1 MFLINSYVYQSF
13 SGLDL
18 ANFSSDSPVLAL
30 STRRINSGY
39 TGPLIRLRTS
49 KDNSE
54 QDFGSGLGMGETV
67 DYSAIDTF
75 LNGGTAHVVKWYDQS
90 GAGRDLQQATSSR
103 QPTFDAGATTGR
115 AVKFSGASDVHLS
128 SVAQVSGGFLS
139 SGPAVSIHHA
149 TDNNDNGFCTN
160 MSLSTAP
167 HAAGNIT
174 YMRTNRYSNVNRFV
188 WRGVQFA
195 PTGSASTSGNEY
207 NYYHHDGSALR
218 VDLNDTGIGQTS
230 NTTTANSGADSFNLG
245 ADATNH
251 EWDGYTYELIIFD
264 SSQSTTNSDAIRDDM
279 NSHYSLYT

>member
-39 TGPLIRLRTS
+39 TGPLIRLRRS
-49 KDNSE
+49 SDNTE

-75 LNGGTAHVVKWYDQS
+75 VHTGTAHVVKWYDQS
-90 GAGRDLQQATSSR
+90 GQGRDLQQQTASR

-115 AVKFSGASDVHLS
+115 AVNFSGASDCHLS
-128 SVAQVSGGFLS
+128 SVAQVSGGFFS

-149 TDNNDNGFCTN
+149 TDNNDTGFCTN
-160 MSLSTAP
+160 MSVSTFP
-167 HAAGNIT
+167 HAAGGIN
-174 YMRTNRYSNVNRFV
+174 YFRTNRYKNVNRFV
-188 WRGVQFA
+188 WRGVQFPLA
-195 PTGSASTSGNEY
+195 PPAVSGNEY
-207 NYYHHDGSALR
+207 NYYHHDGSNLR
-218 VDLNDTGIGQTS
+218 MDLNGSEIGSTS
-230 NTTTANSGADSFNLG
+230 NTTTFNSGGDSFNLG

-264 SSQSTTNSDAIRDDM
+264 SSQSTANSDAIRDDM
-279 NSHYSLYT
+279 NSQYSLYT

>member
-39 TGPLIRLRTS
+39 TGPLIRLRRS
-49 KDNSE
+49 IDNTE

-67 DYSAIDTF
+67 DYSAIGTF
-75 LNGGTAHVVKWYDQS
+75 IRSGTAHVVKWYDQS
-90 GAGRDLQQATSSR
+90 GQGRDLQQQTASR
-103 QPTFDAGATTGR
+103 QPTFDAGATTGM
-115 AVKFSGASDVHLS
+115 AVNFSGASDVHLS
-128 SVAQVSGGFLS
+128 SVSEVSGGFFS

-149 TDNNDNGFCTN
+149 TDNSDTGFATN
-160 MSLSTAP
+160 MSVSAAS
-167 HAAGNIT
+167 HAAGGIT
-174 YMRTNRYSNVNRFV
+174 YFRTNRYKNVNRFV
-188 WRGVQFA
+188 WMGVQFPLA
-195 PTGSASTSGNEY
+195 PPAVSGNEY
-207 NYYHHDGSALR
+207 NYYHHDGSFLR
-218 VDLNDTGIGQTS
+218 MDLNGSEIGTSS
-230 NTTTANSGADSFNLG
+230 NTTTFSSAGDSFNLG

>member
-1 MFLINSYVYQSF
+1 MFLIDSYRYQSF

-18 ANFSSDSPVLAL
+18 ADYSSDSPVLAL

-39 TGPLIRLRTS
+39 TGPLIRLRRSSDST
-49 KDNSE
+49 E
-54 QDFGSGLGMGETV
+54 QDFGSGLGMGETI

-75 LNGGTAHVVKWYDQS
+75 LKGSTAHVVKWYDQS
-90 GAGRDLQQATSSR
+90 GRGRDLQQQTASR

-128 SVAQVSGGFLS
+128 SATQVSGGFFS

-167 HAAGNIT
+167 HSNGNIT
-174 YMRTNRYSNVNRFV
+174 YFRTNRYSNVNRFV

-195 PTGSASTSGNEY
+195 PTGSTSTSGNEY
-207 NYYHHDGSALR
+207 NYYHHDGSNLR
-218 VDLNDTGIGQTS
+218 VDLNGSEVGSIG

-245 ADATNH
+245 ADATAH

-264 SSQSTTNSDAIRDDM
+264 SSQSTANSDAIRDDM
-279 NSHYSLYT
+279 NSQYSLYT

>member
-90 GAGRDLQQATSSR
+90 GQGRDLQQTVASD

-115 AVKFSGASDVHLS
+115 AVRFNGNSSVNLE
-128 SVAQVSGGFLS
+128 SVAQVTGGFFS

-149 TDNNDNGFCTN
+149 TDNNDTGFCSN
-160 MSLSTAP
+160 MTVSTSQGV
-167 HAAGNIT
+167 AGQFT
-174 YMRTNRYSNVNRFV
+174 FFRTNRRSNQNRFG
-188 WRGVQFA
+188 WSGTQFFPSVA
-195 PTGSASTSGNEY
+195 AVSGNEY
-207 NYYHHDGSALR
+207 NYYNHDGSNLR
-218 VDLNDTGIGQTS
+218 VDTNDSELGSTS
-230 NTTTANSGADSFNLG
+230 NTTAFNTSGDVFNLG
-245 ADATNH
+245 GDADRH
-251 EWDGYTYELIIFD
+251 FWDGYTYELIIFD

-279 NSHYSLYT
+279 NSQYSLYT

>member
-18 ANFSSDSPVLAL
+18 ADYSSDSPVLAL

-39 TGPLIRLRTS
+39 TGALIRLRRST
-49 KDNSE
+49 DNTE
-54 QDFGSGLGMGETV
+54 RDFGSGLGMGETL

-75 LNGGTAHVVKWYDQS
+75 LSGGTAHVVKWYDQS
-90 GAGRDLQQATSSR
+90 GQGRDLQQQTASR

-115 AVKFSGASDVHLS
+115 AVKFSGLSDCHLS
-128 SVAQVSGGFLS
+128 SVSQVSGGFFS

-167 HAAGNIT
+167 HSNGNIT
-174 YMRTNRYSNVNRFV
+174 YFRTNRYSNVNRFV

-195 PTGSASTSGNEY
+195 PTGSTSTSGNEY
-207 NYYHHDGSALR
+207 NYYHHDGSNLR
-218 VDLNDTGIGQTS
+218 VDLNGSEVGSIG

-245 ADATNH
+245 ADATAH

-264 SSQSTTNSDAIRDDM
+264 SSQSTANSDAIRDDM
-279 NSHYSLYT
+279 NSQYSLYT

>member
-18 ANFSSDSPVLAL
+18 ADYSSDSPVLAL

-39 TGPLIRLRTS
+39 TGALIRLRRST
-49 KDNSE
+49 DNTE
-54 QDFGSGLGMGETV
+54 QDFGSGLGMGETL

-75 LNGGTAHVVKWYDQS
+75 LSGGTAHVVKWYDQS
-90 GAGRDLQQATSSR
+90 GQGRDLQQQTASR

-128 SVAQVSGGFLS
+128 SVTQVSGGFFS

-149 TDNNDNGFCTN
+149 MDNDDNGFCTN
-160 MSLSTAP
+160 MSLSTSP

-174 YMRTNRYSNVNRFV
+174 YFRTNRYGGNNRFV
-188 WRGVQFA
+188 WRGVQFSPA
-195 PTGSASTSGNEY
+195 GSGTTAGNEY
-207 NYYHHDGSALR
+207 SYYNHDGSNLR
-218 VDLNDTGIGQTS
+218 IDHNDTEIGSTS
-230 NTTTANSGADSFNLG
+230 NTTAAHSGADSFNLG
-245 ADATNH
+245 ADATAH

-264 SSQSTTNSDAIRDDM
+264 SSQSTANSDAIRDDM
-279 NSHYSLYT
+279 NSQYSLYT

>member
-18 ANFSSDSPVLAL
+18 ADYSSDSPVLAL

-39 TGPLIRLRTS
+39 TGALIRLRRST
-49 KDNSE
+49 DNTE
-54 QDFGSGLGMGETV
+54 QDFGSGLGMGETL

-75 LNGGTAHVVKWYDQS
+75 LSGGTAHVVKWYDQS
-90 GAGRDLQQATSSR
+90 GQGRDLQQQTASR

-115 AVKFSGASDVHLS
+115 AVKFSGLSDCHLS
-128 SVAQVSGGFLS
+128 SVSQVSGGFFS

-149 TDNNDNGFCTN
+149 TDNNDNGFCSN

-167 HAAGNIT
+167 HSNGNIT
-174 YMRTNRYSNVNRFV
+174 YFRTNRYSNVNRFV

-195 PTGSASTSGNEY
+195 PTGSTSTSGNEY
-207 NYYHHDGSALR
+207 NYYHHDGSNLR
-218 VDLNDTGIGQTS
+218 VDLNGSEIGS
-230 NTTTANSGADSFNLG
+230 IGNTTTANSGADSFNLG
-245 ADATNH
+245 ADATAH

-264 SSQSTTNSDAIRDDM
+264 SSQSTANSDAIRDDM
-279 NSHYSLYT
+279 NSQYSLYT

>member
-39 TGPLIRLRTS
+39 TGPLIRLRRS
-49 KDNSE
+49 SDNTE

-75 LNGGTAHVVKWYDQS
+75 LGGTTAFVVKWYDQS
-90 GAGRDLQQATSSR
+90 GQGRDLQQQTASR

-115 AVKFSGASDVHLS
+115 AVNFSGLSDCHLS
-128 SVAQVSGGFLS
+128 SVSQVSGGFFS

-149 TDNNDNGFCTN
+149 TDNSDTGFATN
-160 MSLSTAP
+160 MSVSTAP
-167 HAAGNIT
+167 LTAGGIT
-174 YMRTNRYSNVNRFV
+174 YFRTNRYKNVNRFV
-188 WRGVQFA
+188 WTGVQFPLA
-195 PTGSASTSGNEY
+195 PPTVSGNEY
-207 NYYHHDGSALR
+207 NYYHHDGSNLR
-218 VDLNDTGIGQTS
+218 MDLNGSEIGTSS
-230 NTTTANSGADSFNLG
+230 NTTTFSSAGDSFNLG

>member
-1 MFLINSYVYQSF
+1 MFLINSYVYSF

-39 TGPLIRLRTS
+39 TGPLIRLRRS
-49 KDNSE
+49 SDNTE

-75 LNGGTAHVVKWYDQS
+75 LGSDTAHVVKWYDQS

-103 QPTFDAGATTGR
+103 QPTFDDGATTGR

-149 TDNNDNGFCTN
+149 TDNNDTGFCTN

-167 HAAGNIT
+167 HANGGIT
-174 YMRTNRYSNVNRFV
+174 YFRTNRYSNVNRFV

-195 PTGSASTSGNEY
+195 TSPASTSGNEY
-207 NYYHHDGSALR
+207 NYYHHDGSNLR
-218 VDLNDTGIGQTS
+218 IDVNGSEIGSTS
-230 NTTTANSGADSFNLG
+230 NTTTAHSGADSFNLG

-279 NSHYSLYT
+279 NSQYSLYT